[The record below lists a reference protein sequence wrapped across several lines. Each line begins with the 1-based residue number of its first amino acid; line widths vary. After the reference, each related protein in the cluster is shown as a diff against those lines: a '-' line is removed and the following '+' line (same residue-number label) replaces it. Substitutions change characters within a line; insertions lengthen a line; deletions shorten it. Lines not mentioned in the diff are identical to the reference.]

1 MMSSTSANPKRPEHI
16 AIIMD
21 GNGRW
26 ASRRGMPRIAGH
38 KRGVERVQEIIRVSP
53 DFGVKSL
60 TLYAFSTENWKRP
73 ITEVAGLMRLFR
85 LYFRRE
91 AKDLIAEGAQVSFIG
106 RLDGLPKDIIT
117 LARDLEAK
125 SAHNTRLKLQIALNY
140 GGRDEITRAIQRMA
154 QAVADG
160 QLNPS
165 DITETTVSSY
175 LDTAGTPDPD
185 LVIRTSGEYR
195 TSNFLPWQT
204 SYSEFLFL
212 NECWPDFT
220 PAIYEAILDR
230 ASSRERR
237 YGAVAG

>member
-1 MMSSTSANPKRPEHI
+1 MSSSATRQNRPEHI

-53 DFGVKSL
+53 DIGVKSL

-91 AKDLIAEGAQVSFIG
+91 AKDLIAEGAKVRFIG
-106 RLDGLPKDIIT
+106 RMDGLPEDIKM

-125 SAHNTRLKLQIALNY
+125 SAQNTRLNLQIALNY
-140 GGRDEITRAIQRMA
+140 GGRDELVRATRQIAED
-154 QAVADG
+154 VALG
-160 QLNPS
+160 KLRAE
-165 DITETTVSSY
+165 DISETLVSSY
-175 LDTAGTPDPD
+175 LDTSGLPDPD

-195 TSNFLPWQT
+195 TSNFLPWQS
-204 SYSEFLFL
+204 SYSEYVFVD
-212 NECWPDFT
+212 ECWPDFT
-220 PAIYEAILDR
+220 PALYASILDR
-230 ASSRERR
+230 ASVRERR
-237 YGAVAG
+237 FGAVAG